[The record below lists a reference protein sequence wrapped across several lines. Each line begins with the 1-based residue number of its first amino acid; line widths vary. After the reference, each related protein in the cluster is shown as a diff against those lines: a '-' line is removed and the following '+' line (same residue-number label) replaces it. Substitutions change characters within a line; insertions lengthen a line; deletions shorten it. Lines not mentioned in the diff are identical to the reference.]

1 MGGDSLIEKLRF
13 TFTPNGKREFV
24 PRDQVFSL
32 IVVYYLLLLLKNKWF
47 PASFILKNC
56 SGQFLSAYFLF
67 LEILNLNLPFAVN
80 VNLGLSNFNKHS
92 VSVNVFIIC
101 LSFTLKLHLRTE

>member
-1 MGGDSLIEKLRF
+1 MDINNHTWSSRVGGDSLIEKLRF

-47 PASFILKNC
+47 LR
-56 SGQFLSAYFLF
+56 QFY
-67 LEILNLNLPFAVN
+67 P
-80 VNLGLSNFNKHS
+80 
-92 VSVNVFIIC
+92 
-101 LSFTLKLHLRTE
+101 